1 MPPYE
6 GRNESTSTGSG
17 ARAHTAG
24 ATHPVSDPNSKAPHP
39 DLIADEDRA
48 GPASVWHQPVQAG
61 ADSGH
66 VDQEVD
72 GQDDD
77 DQGVGQEA
85 ENRGSGAD
93 RISDDRSAG
102 LLRASVIRCCRCK
115 RSLSLPMAEEEIA
128 SAVLWLCSDGA
139 AFTIGHALVVDG
151 GQTVG
156 IPAS

>member
-1 MPPYE
+1 M
-6 GRNESTSTGSG
+6 R
-17 ARAHTAG
+17 G
-24 ATHPVSDPNSKAPHP
+24 ATRAPAPAAVPGPYCRSDASGQRSQLQSPRG
-39 DLIADEDRA
+39 LIADEDRA

-102 LLRASVIRCCRCK
+102 TVEGGGDPLLQVQAFVESADGRGVVLGLLNVVRGLVDEFSRLLSK
-115 RSLSLPMAEEEIA
+115 RR
-128 SAVLWLCSDGA
+128 DR
-139 AFTIGHALVVDG
+139 G
-151 GQTVG
+151 GDELAQ
-156 IPAS
+156 